1 MKFKLS
7 WKQHLG
13 IGLLAA
19 GALLALG
26 SLLPTQPVIVKPAHA
41 AQAYM
46 CQGDVSGASTG
57 ARQIGGVNSQVPSQT
72 LYTLNSNACALIQQ
86 ADIGYFAAL
95 GFSPG
100 TSQGPPIIVTTGV
113 LTGTTDFVVGVLP
126 AGAYIQ
132 SITVVNATANAV
144 TGGISVGST
153 ANGTDIV
160 ATITCGANCV
170 SNSPGTNTLVKS
182 VFTATGGA
190 ATTIHA
196 AAVTAWASANVTFT
210 VLYAFF

>member
-132 SITVVNATANAV
+132 SITVVN
-144 TGGISVGST
+144 ST
-153 ANGTDIV
+153 AN
-160 ATITCGANCV
+160 
-170 SNSPGTNTLVKS
+170 
-182 VFTATGGA
+182 
-190 ATTIHA
+190 
-196 AAVTAWASANVTFT
+196 AVTAWASANVTFT